1 MAKIIEIMD
10 EILFFTHP
18 DATVG
23 EVIKELADARIGWIP
38 VVDEEMHLLSY
49 ITDGDIVRYIAP
61 RKPRYYDYGEMI
73 AIEVDEDTFEDKCI
87 GLLDVPISEIISR
100 KKVYAKVDQDID
112 EVADLMKKEHV
123 RQIAILDGKKVVGV
137 VRERDILRH
146 ILTMLLP
153 KDSDEPA

>member
-10 EILFFTHP
+10 KILFFAHP

-38 VVDEEMHLLSY
+38 VVDDDMHLLSC

-61 RKPRYYDYGEMI
+61 RKPKYYDYGELI
-73 AIEVDEDTFEDKCI
+73 AIEVDEDTFEDKCK
-87 GLLDVPISEIISR
+87 GLLDVPISDVISR
-100 KKVYAKVDQDID
+100 KKIYASVDQEID
-112 EVADLMKKEHV
+112 EVADLMKKERL
-123 RQIAILDGKKVVGV
+123 RQVAVLDGDIVVGV

-153 KDSDEPA
+153 KDSGD

>member
-10 EILFFTHP
+10 KILFFTHP

-38 VVDEEMHLLSY
+38 VVDDEMHLLSY
-49 ITDGDIVRYIAP
+49 ITDGDIVRHIAP
-61 RKPRYYDYGEMI
+61 RKPKYYDYGELI
-73 AIEVDEDTFEDKCI
+73 AIEVDEDSFEDKCK
-87 GLLDVPISEIISR
+87 GLLDVPIREVISR
-100 KKVYAKVDQDID
+100 KKIYARVDQEID
-112 EVADLMKKEHV
+112 EVADLMKKEHL
-123 RQIAILDGKKVVGV
+123 RQVAVLDGDKVVGV

-153 KDSDEPA
+153 KDSND

>member
-10 EILFFTHP
+10 EVLFFTRP

-38 VVDEEMHLLSY
+38 VVDDEMHLLSY

-61 RKPRYYDYGEMI
+61 RKPKYYDYGELI
-73 AIEVDEDTFEDKCI
+73 AIEVDEDTFEDKCK
-87 GLLDVPISEIISR
+87 GLLDVPISNVISR
-100 KKVYAKVDQDID
+100 KKVYASIDQEID
-112 EVADLMKKEHV
+112 EVAELMKKERL
-123 RQIAILDGKKVVGV
+123 RQVAVLDGDKVVGV

-153 KDSDEPA
+153 KDSGD